1 MTRISWGRRFQG
13 GEERGR
19 ARTWDILGGG
29 AGRGQWADVTDAL
42 EATACEAKQHCI
54 KGLREVTP
62 HALMSVVTFQRTV
75 LAHLRAGRDDEMRW
89 MVRRIA

>member
-1 MTRISWGRRFQG
+1 MTRISQG
-13 GEERGR
+13 DVSRGEKKGDVQG
-19 ARTWDILGGG
+19 TWVILGGRRG
-29 AGRGQWADVTDAL
+29 GGQWADVTDAL